1 MARLELL
8 VPFIRKWE
16 GGFADD
22 PADRGGATNMGVTL
36 ATFRHFYGAGCTVG
50 DLLAMTEVQWLHIF
64 KTGYWDRWQ
73 GDRIVSQSLADILVD
88 WVWASG
94 IHGIT
99 RPQRILGVD
108 TDGIVGERTLSALN
122 GSDYERLFHRIKA
135 DRIVFVENIVRRDP
149 SQRRFLR
156 GWLNRIDDMK
166 FKD

>member
-1 MARLELL
+1 MELL
-8 VPFIRKWE
+8 EPFILKWE

-22 PADRGGATNMGVTL
+22 PVDRGGATNKGVTL
-36 ATFRHFYGAGCTVG
+36 ATFRHFYGAGCTSR
-50 DLLAMTEVQWLHIF
+50 DLRAMTETQWLHIF

-73 GDRIVSQSLADILVD
+73 ADRIVSQSLADILVD

-94 IHGIT
+94 SYGIT
-99 RPQRILGVD
+99 RPQKILGVEP
-108 TDGIVGERTLSALN
+108 DGIVGERTLSALN
-122 GSDYERLFHRIKA
+122 GSDYERLFHRIKV
-135 DRIVFVENIVRRDP
+135 DRIAFVENIVRRDP